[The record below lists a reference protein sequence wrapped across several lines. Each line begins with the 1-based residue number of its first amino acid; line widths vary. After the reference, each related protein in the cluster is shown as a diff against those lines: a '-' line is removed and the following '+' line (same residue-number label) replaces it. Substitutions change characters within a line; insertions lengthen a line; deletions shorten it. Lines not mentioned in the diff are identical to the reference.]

1 MIDVVVGH
9 ADDLVRGLVR
19 SVLEED
25 GCHVREAASS
35 SAVLSSCRDQPPD
48 VVIIDVTLCQ
58 KEHTPVLSRLKQ
70 DPVLFPVAVLLLA
83 EANAPRDVLRNLDQG
98 AQDVILLPL
107 RDADVVARVRA
118 AARTKMLQEEFLK
131 RGKTMED
138 LVYGDPL
145 TGLHNRRFILAQLNA
160 LVASVRRHEREL
172 SLVVIDVDGFKA
184 VNDEFGHSGGD
195 EALVE
200 ISARLSRRVRREDFV
215 GRLGGEEILVLL
227 PDTNAREAARVA
239 EDLRR
244 AVGDK
249 PMILG
254 GLSRTITVSAGWATW
269 AGDSPEEL
277 LRRADEAM
285 YRAKQEGRNRVCGAA
300 YAPAPAAA
308 AVSS

>member
-9 ADDLVRGLVR
+9 GDDLVRALMR
-19 SVLEED
+19 SVLEDD

-35 SAVLSSCRDQPPD
+35 SSVLRTCREQPPD
-48 VVIIDVTLCQ
+48 VVVIDVALCQ
-58 KEHTPVLSRLKQ
+58 KEHTPVLARLKQ

-83 EANAPRDVLRNLDQG
+83 DANAPRDVLRNLDQG

-107 RDADVVARVRA
+107 RDADVVARVRS

-145 TGLHNRRFILAQLNA
+145 TGLHNRRFILTQLNA
-160 LVASVRRHEREL
+160 LVASARRHEREL
-172 SLVVIDVDGFKA
+172 SAVVLDVDGFKSI
-184 VNDEFGHSGGD
+184 NDELGHSGGD

-200 ISARLSRRVRREDFV
+200 ISARLQRRVRREDYV

-227 PDTNAREAARVA
+227 PDTSARDAGRVA
-239 EDLRR
+239 EDLRA
-244 AVGDK
+244 AVGDR
-249 PMILG
+249 PMVLG
-254 GLSRTITVSAGWATW
+254 GLSRTVTVSAGWAAW
-269 AGDSPEEL
+269 AGDSPDEL

-285 YRAKQEGRNRVCGAA
+285 YRAKRAGRNRVCGAA
-300 YAPAPAAA
+300 FAASA
-308 AVSS
+308 STS